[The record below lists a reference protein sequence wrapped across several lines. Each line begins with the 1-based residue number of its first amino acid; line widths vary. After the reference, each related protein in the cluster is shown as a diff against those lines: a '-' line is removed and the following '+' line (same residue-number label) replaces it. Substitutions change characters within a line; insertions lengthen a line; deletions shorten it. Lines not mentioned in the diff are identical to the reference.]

1 MANFCA
7 MFEQCE
13 SACRDLAEELVKF
26 YAFSAEYL
34 LKHRCVDEENS
45 VESDEELME
54 EELVTDDAAFVAQRR
69 ALKTSASKKRILAA
83 DAPPT
88 EATRVERRAKRRA
101 LRSNLVEELRAEMAE
116 APERV
121 TDREE
126 TRANLRRADAQRRFE
141 EAHFVRLSGA
151 ERKRQRL
158 MSKASG
164 DTGGDG
170 LRQLLNFGRYRLP
183 HSETASDDRT
193 NHRREFGNSK
203 AQKRPRHNDNSRKGK
218 PKGEKKKRRK

>member
-34 LKHRCVDEENS
+34 LKHRHRCVDEENS
-45 VESDEELME
+45 VESDEELMN
-54 EELVTDDAAFVAQRR
+54 EELVTDDAAIVAERR
-69 ALKTSASKKRILAA
+69 ALKAGASKKRILAA

-158 MSKASG
+158 MSKANG

-170 LRQLLNFGRYRLP
+170 
-183 HSETASDDRT
+183 ETASDDRT
-193 NHRREFGNSK
+193 NRREFRNSK